1 MNGIIN
7 YLKPPGISSARAIN
21 LIKKR
26 WQWKKV
32 GHVGTLD
39 PLAAGVLPLCVGKAT
54 KVASFLL
61 LEDKTYWGEICLGQE
76 RDTDDAYGAV
86 LEEFNK
92 SCSAGEVQEQ
102 LKRFRG
108 LITQSPPRVS
118 AIKVRGERAYRRSR
132 RGEDFNIPSR
142 QVQVL
147 ALHPLEIK
155 LPRVRF
161 WIHCS
166 RGTYIRSIAR
176 DLGRSLGTGGYLNF
190 LIRTSTGPFCLRD
203 TISREEMERKKPEE
217 FLQAPDL
224 ALKHLPFLI
233 TDEGGREKVRF
244 GQTLTPEDLL
254 NPSGENA
261 DYFRLYDRDQ
271 KFLALCRPEE
281 TGYHPFKVFI

>member
-21 LIKKR
+21 RIKKR
-26 WQWKKV
+26 WKWKKV

-39 PLAAGVLPLCVGKAT
+39 PMAAGVLPLCVGKAT

-76 RDTDDAYGAV
+76 RDSDDAYGRV
-86 LEEFNK
+86 LKE
-92 SCSAGEVQEQ
+92 SPVDCSPFEVQKE
-102 LKRFRG
+102 LKKFQG
-108 LITQSPPRVS
+108 WIAQNPPRVS
-118 AIKVRGERAYRRSR
+118 AIKIKGERAYRLSR
-132 RGEDFNIPSR
+132 RGEDFKIPSR

-176 DLGRSLGTGGYLNF
+176 DLGQALGTGGYLNF
-190 LIRTSTGPFCLRD
+190 LIRTSTGPFCLKD
-203 TISREEMERKKPEE
+203 TISQEEMEEKNPDE
-217 FLQAPDL
+217 FLQPPDL
-224 ALKHLPFLI
+224 ALQHLPFLI
-233 TDEGGREKVRF
+233 ADEGGREKVRF

-254 NPSGENA
+254 NPSGESA
-261 DYFRLYDRDQ
+261 DYFRLYDQDHN
-271 KFLALCRPEE
+271 FLALCRPEE
-281 TGYHPFKVFI
+281 NGYHPFKVFI